1 MNTMESNNYKKF
13 FLMLGLSFLVMYFVM
28 YLNISRFDHFYFNIN
43 RAYMAALMVAPMG
56 LIMLAF
62 MAGMYKNGKLN
73 TAIVI
78 GSSLLF
84 VGALVME
91 RSQSFVQDEEFMRSM
106 IPHHSSAIL
115 VSENADL
122 SDPEVKE
129 LAEQIIQSQKEEIA
143 QMKEILE
150 RMEKKK

>member
-1 MNTMESNNYKKF
+1 MESNGYKKF

-28 YLNISRFDHFYFNIN
+28 YLNISSFNHFYSNIN
-43 RAYMAALMVAPMG
+43 RAYMAALMVAPMS

-62 MAGMYKNGKLN
+62 MAGMYKNRKLN

-91 RSQSFVQDEEFMRSM
+91 RSQTFVQDEEFMRSM

-129 LAEQIIQSQKEEIA
+129 LAEQIIRAQKEEIA
-143 QMKEILE
+143 QMKKILE
-150 RMEKKK
+150 RMKKEN

>member
-1 MNTMESNNYKKF
+1 MESTSYKKF
-13 FLMLGLSFLVMYFVM
+13 FLMMGLSFLVMYFVM
-28 YLNISRFDHFYFNIN
+28 YLNISSFNHFYFNIN

-62 MAGMYKNGKLN
+62 MAGMYKNKKSN

-150 RMEKKK
+150 RMEKEN

>member
-1 MNTMESNNYKKF
+1 MKSASYKKF
-13 FLMLGLSFLVMYFVM
+13 FLMMGISFLVMYFVM
-28 YLNISRFDHFYFNIN
+28 YLNLSTFSHFYFNLN

-62 MAGMYKNGKLN
+62 MRGMYKNKKLN
-73 TAIVI
+73 LTIAAGCI
-78 GSSLLF
+78 LLF
-84 VGALVME
+84 GGVLFLE
-91 RSQSFVQDEEFMRSM
+91 RSQTPIQDQEFMRSM

-122 SDPEVKE
+122 RDAEVKE
-129 LAEQIIQSQKEEIA
+129 LAEKIIRSQKEEIA

-150 RMEKKK
+150 RMGKEK